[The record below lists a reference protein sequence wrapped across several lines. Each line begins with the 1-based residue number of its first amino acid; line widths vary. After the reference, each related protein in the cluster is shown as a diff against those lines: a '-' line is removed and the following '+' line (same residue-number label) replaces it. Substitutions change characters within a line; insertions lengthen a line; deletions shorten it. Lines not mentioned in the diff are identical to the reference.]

1 MSEKIDSEGRNQD
14 WIKWIAAAAL
24 VFTGVYLNSY
34 FSSESLLLR
43 TIGLILVAGIAGWV
57 ASQTEKGGAFIDL
70 CLEARVEIRKVVWP
84 SRQET
89 TQTTIVVLIVIF
101 IVAIILWLL
110 DSMLNGIIS
119 SFIT

>member
-1 MSEKIDSEGRNQD
+1 MSEKIDSESSNLD
-14 WIKWIAAAAL
+14 WVKWAIVAVIVVA
-24 VFTGVYLNSY
+24 GVYANSY
-34 FSSESLLLR
+34 FSAESLLFR
-43 TIGLILVAGIAGWV
+43 VIGLLIAAGAAGWI
-57 ASQTEKGGAFIDL
+57 AAQTEKGRSFVSL

-84 SRQET
+84 TRQET

-110 DSMLNGIIS
+110 DSLLNSVIS

>member
-1 MSEKIDSEGRNQD
+1 MSEKMDSEGRNLD
-14 WIKWIAAAAL
+14 WLKWIAAAAL
-24 VFTGVYLNSY
+24 VGAGIYLNSY
-34 FSSESLLLR
+34 FSAESLLLR
-43 TIGLILVAGIAGWV
+43 TIGLLFVAAIAGWT
-57 ASQTEKGGAFIDL
+57 AAQTEKGGGFIDL
-70 CLEARVEIRKVVWP
+70 CMEARVEIRKVVWP